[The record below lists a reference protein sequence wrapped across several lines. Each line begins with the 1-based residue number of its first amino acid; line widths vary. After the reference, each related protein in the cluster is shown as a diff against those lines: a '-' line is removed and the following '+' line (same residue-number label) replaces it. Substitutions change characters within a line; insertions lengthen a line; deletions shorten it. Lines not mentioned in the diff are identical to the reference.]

1 MKISPNRKIE
11 GTWNTQDT
19 VNLYEY
25 KLVYKLNLSEKQKE
39 NTLIFL
45 TKK

>member
-1 MKISPNRKIE
+1 MKISPSGKIE
-11 GTWNTQDT
+11 GTRNTHDT

-39 NTLIFL
+39 Y
-45 TKK
+45 